1 MPDVASD
8 KKTQAGTQ
16 AAQAARQNAPAAGGA
31 REARQQQAQSEYMK
45 TLRGPQAN
53 EGEGGPAGASGGAG
67 DAPVADAQEKKAS
80 GLENYQAVLGKYLGE
95 KLYGAVSK
103 AVTPDKV
110 KGYAEKALD
119 GSIDYL
125 VKQFGKLAPDSDPKA
140 LEAFGTALNMT
151 LKPVVDE
158 FMDAGPGKEMAASL
172 AEYVDAHPRE
182 IATIAVLAAI
192 GMVVANAEI
201 PALKTKFKVAQGIN
215 AQIEA
220 KLGTFRNISL
230 EQIKGRIE
238 AEAPLAGGTLKAYAE
253 VENKKGQA
261 GPNGQMGPRETN
273 GAAGLDWQNRDGT
286 WKAGAR
292 YGYSDQQGHSAEAY
306 VRREDPKKNWYVE
319 GRGGH
324 DQQRGNYGMIGVG
337 WRF

>member
-1 MPDVASD
+1 
-8 KKTQAGTQ
+8 
-16 AAQAARQNAPAAGGA
+16 
-31 REARQQQAQSEYMK
+31 
-45 TLRGPQAN
+45 
-53 EGEGGPAGASGGAG
+53 
-67 DAPVADAQEKKAS
+67 
-80 GLENYQAVLGKYLGE
+80 
-95 KLYGAVSK
+95 VSK

-125 VKQFGKLAPDSDPKA
+125 VKQFGKLSPDSDPKA
-140 LEAFGTALNMT
+140 LEAFGSALNIT

-158 FMDAGPGKEMAASL
+158 FMDSGPGKEMSEGL
-172 AEYVDAHPRE
+172 AEFVDSHPRE
-182 IATIAVLAAI
+182 VATVAVLAAI

-201 PALKTKFKVAQGIN
+201 PALKQKFKVANGIN

-238 AEAPLAGGTLKAYAE
+238 AEAPLAGGTLKTWAE
-253 VENKKGQA
+253 VENKKD
-261 GPNGQMGPRETN
+261 PNAPGGRETRG
-273 GAAGLDWQNRDGT
+273 GAGVDWQNERGT

-292 YGYSDQQGHSAEAY
+292 YGYSQQQGHSAEAY
-306 VRREDPKKNWYVE
+306 VRREDPKNRWFVE
-319 GRGGH
+319 GKAGH
-324 DQQRGNYGMIGVG
+324 DQQRGNYGMIGAG